1 MIPLKTKTKA
11 NMTAQVTIYDEI
23 AEFLASLSAEK
34 VISYSI
40 SERMKLRLNE
50 LLEKQQVENLSENER
65 REVEHHLVINNI
77 ISLAKA
83 RARRLVSYAH
93 G

>member
-1 MIPLKTKTKA
+1 MNKKT
-11 NMTAQVTIYDEI
+11 MTAQVTIYDEI

-34 VISYSI
+34 VLSYKI
-40 SERMKLRLNE
+40 SEGTKARLNE
-50 LLEKQQVENLSENER
+50 LLEKQQVNDLTEVER

-83 RARRLVSYAH
+83 RARQMLSPVRHAQA
-93 G
+93 

>member
-1 MIPLKTKTKA
+1 
-11 NMTAQVTIYDEI
+11 MTAQVTIYDEI

-34 VISYSI
+34 VLSYKI
-40 SERMKLRLNE
+40 SEGTKARLNE
-50 LLEKQQVENLSENER
+50 LLEKQQVNDLTEVER

-83 RARRLVSYAH
+83 RARKMLSPVHHAQA
-93 G
+93 

>member
-40 SERMKLRLNE
+40 YANNGLKSRGSRLR
-50 LLEKQQVENLSENER
+50 
-65 REVEHHLVINNI
+65 
-77 ISLAKA
+77 
-83 RARRLVSYAH
+83 
-93 G
+93 